1 MKILTHNGTRA
12 YTKESLDANPP
23 LRNYIKT
30 RGREAKGET
39 STDTICYTIVRR
51 TVRFH
56 VPAVVI
62 AKTLNLDLGSPGF
75 DPGIYFQIPDP
86 VVAREV
92 TKESLDA
99 KPFITQLHIKHV
111 VGKQKGKAQLTLLC

>member
-1 MKILTHNGTRA
+1 M
-12 YTKESLDANPP
+12 
-23 LRNYIKT
+23 
-30 RGREAKGET
+30 
-39 STDTICYTIVRR
+39 
-51 TVRFH
+51 
-56 VPAVVI
+56 PAVVI

-99 KPFITQLHIKHV
+99 NPSLRNYI
-111 VGKQKGKAQLTLLC
+111 